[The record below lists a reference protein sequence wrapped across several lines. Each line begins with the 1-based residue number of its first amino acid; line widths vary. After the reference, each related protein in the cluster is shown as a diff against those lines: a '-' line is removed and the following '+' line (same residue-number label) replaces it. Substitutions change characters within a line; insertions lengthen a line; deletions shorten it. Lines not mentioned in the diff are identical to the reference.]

1 MSEYWVCPGHVK
13 DAVICRV
20 GDSAEEV
27 AIAAHRVMRDC
38 LVDFRKVEAE
48 P

>member
-38 LVDFRKVEAE
+38 VVEFIKVEVR